1 MSVFS
6 SLRQG
11 AKEFLGGLF
20 RITFSGVMWIP
31 FHAVRRVVTKPLY
44 KSVGKGTSISR
55 NVDVRTPRHIVIG
68 SHTNINKHVL
78 LDGRGGELVIGDNV
92 DVAQEAQLW
101 TLQHDY
107 NSPDYKAVG
116 RPVHIGDYAWIGTG
130 HNIARRPRRR
140 GGGGGCRRS
149 CDTRCRG
156 LCGGRWCA
164 GP

>member
-78 LDGRGGELVIGDNV
+78 LDGRGGELGD
-92 DVAQEAQLW
+92 
-101 TLQHDY
+101 
-107 NSPDYKAVG
+107 
-116 RPVHIGDYAWIGTG
+116 
-130 HNIARRPRRR
+130 RR
-140 GGGGGCRRS
+140 
-149 CDTRCRG
+149 
-156 LCGGRWCA
+156 
-164 GP
+164 